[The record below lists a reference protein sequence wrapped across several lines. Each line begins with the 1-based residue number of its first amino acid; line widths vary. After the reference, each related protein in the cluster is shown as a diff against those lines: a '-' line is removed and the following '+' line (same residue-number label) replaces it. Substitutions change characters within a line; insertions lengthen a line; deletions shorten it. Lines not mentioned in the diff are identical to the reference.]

1 MSEQIVRIFKRK
13 RKYEILQQ
21 REISFP
27 IHLYLLEN
35 SFHFITIYYTIVI
48 SMKLDATTFNR
59 GLKIKTGNLCGYIIQ
74 ERALI
79 EWIRHNY
86 QSLHI

>member
-13 RKYEILQQ
+13 HEILQQ

-27 IHLYLLEN
+27 IHIYLLEN
-35 SFHFITIYYTIVI
+35 SFHFNTIYYTIVV

-59 GLKIKTGNLCGYIIQ
+59 GSKIKTGNLCYIIQ

-79 EWIRHNY
+79 E
-86 QSLHI
+86 